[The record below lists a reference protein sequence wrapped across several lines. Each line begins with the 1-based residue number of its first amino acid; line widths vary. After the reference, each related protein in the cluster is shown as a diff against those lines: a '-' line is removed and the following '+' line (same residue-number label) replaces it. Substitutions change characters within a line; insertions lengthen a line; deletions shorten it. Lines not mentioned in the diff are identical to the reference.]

1 MAAKPPGG
9 GRVGV
14 CWVALW
20 IGKGHG
26 GQRSCQPSMRT
37 GRGLAVGF
45 GAERVARC
53 ATNAG
58 VNCGFCATQL
68 VGSVGKIV
76 GKVQKLP
83 CP

>member
-14 CWVALW
+14 CWVVMG

-26 GQRSCQPSMRT
+26 VGVSIQSSMRT

-45 GAERVARC
+45 GGERVARC
-53 ATNAG
+53 AH
-58 VNCGFCATQL
+58 
-68 VGSVGKIV
+68 
-76 GKVQKLP
+76 
-83 CP
+83 